1 TAPERRTGRGESAEQ
16 RPGTRA
22 QPAVSLLQLIK
33 AGILPAPLPLFR
45 DYKGRHLE
53 ATLHPDGTIE
63 FQGTQYGSPST
74 AAAEARS
81 VILGRRA
88 STNGWRFW
96 RFVSRSGDE
105 QSLDD
110 ARDEYYQRRKQQG
123 R

>member
-1 TAPERRTGRGESAEQ
+1 MT
-16 RPGTRA
+16 
-22 QPAVSLLQLIK
+22 LLQLIK

-45 DYKGRHLE
+45 EYKGRRFE
-53 ATLHPDGTIE
+53 AALQPDGTIE
-63 FQGTQYGSPST
+63 FQGTQYDSPSP

-96 RFVSRSGDE
+96 RFVGRSGDE

-110 ARDEYYQRRKQQG
+110 ARDEYHQRRKQQG